1 VVVFVTRNGKRDPS
15 VDLRMTRNIGD
26 LKVNEQA
33 AKTFRHSNKK
43 NNFRGFMATSE
54 RLQTSQT
61 PLVKQIAEQI
71 LAFDSKS
78 IPADVATHAKTLILD
93 SIGCALA
100 AREEQTFERALRTLE
115 AIGGNAE
122 CTIIGSS
129 RRMPVTSAVM
139 LNGILIRAL
148 DLNDAYVGPGQMG
161 HPSDNIAVALS
172 VGEKQVAS
180 GRDVLA
186 NVIAGYELYC
196 RIQDIIV
203 GRGPW
208 DHVTASALAAPA
220 IAGRL
225 LKLDAD
231 QLANALALSAA
242 HGNTLSAV
250 RSGQLSNAK
259 AMANAFVAYQGTL
272 CSLLAAQGATGPLS
286 IFEGKGGL
294 GKAFL
299 AGADLSLLMEPIRDH
314 FRISDVS
321 IKAYPCI
328 GTAQSMVAA
337 ALEARTV
344 VADPLKEI
352 TQLEVLMADTPFVR
366 GQVEDEDRRRPT
378 SRETADHSFY
388 YLAAVALLDGELTEA
403 QFEDGRWFEPS
414 VTALMERMTIRTDAS
429 LNKYTPESFPSVL
442 QIVTA
447 TGESRTVEVFY
458 PKGHP
463 KNRMSSVEVEG
474 KFHGCARGV
483 LSEAQQTKIIS
494 LVRDLEKLN
503 SVNEL
508 MSDLAV
514 SEA

>member
-1 VVVFVTRNGKRDPS
+1 MG
-15 VDLRMTRNIGD
+15 
-26 LKVNEQA
+26 
-33 AKTFRHSNKK
+33 
-43 NNFRGFMATSE
+43 TSE
-54 RLQTSQT
+54 RSKTSDT
-61 PLVKQIAEQI
+61 PLVKQIGERI
-71 LAFDSKS
+71 LEFDSQS
-78 IPADVATHAKTLILD
+78 IPAEVATHAKVLILD

-100 AREEQTFERALRTLE
+100 AGGEHAYERALQTFE
-115 AIGGNAE
+115 AIGGNAD
-122 CTIIGSS
+122 CTIIGSKH
-129 RRMPVTSAVM
+129 RMPVTNAVM

-172 VGEKQVAS
+172 VGEKQGAS
-180 GRDVLA
+180 GLDA
-186 NVIAGYELYC
+186 IASVIVGYELYC

-225 LKLDAD
+225 LKLDTD

-259 AMANAFVAYQGTL
+259 AMANAFVASQGTL
-272 CSLLAAQGATGPLS
+272 CSLLAAHGTTGPLS

-294 GKAFL
+294 SQAFL
-299 AGADLSLLMEPIRDH
+299 AGSDLNLLAEPIRDH

-337 ALEARTV
+337 ALQARAV
-344 VADPLKEI
+344 INDPLKEI
-352 TQLEVLMADTPFVR
+352 KHLEVLMADTPFVR

-388 YLAAVALLDGELTEA
+388 YLAAVALLDGELTET
-403 QFEDGRWFEPS
+403 QFEEGRWFEPS
-414 VTALMERMTIRTDAS
+414 VTALMEQMTIRTDAS
-429 LNKYTPESFPSVL
+429 LNKYTPESFPCVL
-442 QIVTA
+442 QIATA
-447 TGESRTVEVFY
+447 NGENRTVEIFY
-458 PKGHP
+458 HKGHA
-463 KNRMSSVEVEG
+463 KNRMSPAEVEA
-474 KFHGCARGV
+474 KFRACARGV
-483 LSEAQQTKIIS
+483 LSEAQQTKVIS
-494 LVRDLEKLN
+494 LVRDLEKLTN
-503 SVNEL
+503 VSEL
-508 MSDLAV
+508 MNYLAL
-514 SEA
+514 EA

>member
-1 VVVFVTRNGKRDPS
+1 
-15 VDLRMTRNIGD
+15 
-26 LKVNEQA
+26 
-33 AKTFRHSNKK
+33 
-43 NNFRGFMATSE
+43 MATSE
-54 RLQTSQT
+54 SSKSSKT
-61 PLVKQIAEQI
+61 PLVKQIAERI
-71 LAFDSKS
+71 LEFDSQS
-78 IPADVATHAKTLILD
+78 IPADVLLHAKFLILD

-100 AREEQTFERALRTLE
+100 AGKEHAYERALRTFE
-115 AIGGNAE
+115 AIGGNPD
-122 CTIIGSS
+122 CTIIGSKH
-129 RRMPVTSAVM
+129 RMPVTSAVM
-139 LNGILIRAL
+139 LNGILIREL

-161 HPSDNIAVALS
+161 HPSDNIAVALT
-172 VGEKQVAS
+172 VGEKQQSSGLDVVAS
-180 GRDVLA
+180 
-186 NVIAGYELYC
+186 VIAGYELYC

-208 DHVTASALAAPA
+208 DHVTASALGAPA

-259 AMANAFVAYQGTL
+259 AMANAFVAYQATL
-272 CSLLAAQGATGPLS
+272 CTMLAYQGVTGPLS

-294 GKAFL
+294 DKAFL
-299 AGADLSLLMEPIRDH
+299 AGADLNLLMEPIRDP

-328 GTAQSMVAA
+328 GTSQAMVAA
-337 ALEARTV
+337 ALEARAGI
-344 VADPLKEI
+344 ADPLKEI
-352 TQLEVLMADTPFVR
+352 KQLEVRMADTPFVR
-366 GQVEDEDRRRPT
+366 GQVADEDRRRPT

-403 QFEDGRWFEPS
+403 QFGEGRWFESS
-414 VTALMERMTIRTDAS
+414 VTTLMERMTIRTDAS
-429 LNKYTPESFPSVL
+429 LNKYTPGSFPCVL
-442 QIVTA
+442 QLTTVN
-447 TGESRTVEVFY
+447 GGSRTVEVFY

-463 KNRMSSVEVEG
+463 KNRMSSAEVEG

-494 LVRDLEKLN
+494 LVRDLDKLTN
-503 SVNEL
+503 VSEL
-508 MSDLAV
+508 MNHLALT
-514 SEA
+514 

>member
-1 VVVFVTRNGKRDPS
+1 MAESET
-15 VDLRMTRNIGD
+15 
-26 LKVNEQA
+26 
-33 AKTFRHSNKK
+33 AKASK
-43 NNFRGFMATSE
+43 
-54 RLQTSQT
+54 T
-61 PLVKQIAEQI
+61 PIVKEIAERI
-71 LAFDSKS
+71 LALGWTS
-78 IPADVATHAKTLILD
+78 IPTEVATHAKELILD

-100 AREEQTFERALRTLE
+100 ARGGHAYERAAHTFEQ
-115 AIGGNAE
+115 IGGNAD
-122 CTIIGSS
+122 CTIIGSN
-129 RRMPVTSAVM
+129 RRMPVTGAVM
-139 LNGILIRAL
+139 LNGILIREL

-172 VGEKQVAS
+172 VGEKRGAS
-180 GRDVLA
+180 GADVLA
-186 NVIAGYELYC
+186 AVIAGYELYC

-203 GRGPW
+203 SRGPW

-259 AMANAFVAYQGTL
+259 AMANAFVAHQATL
-272 CSLLAAQGATGPLS
+272 CCLLAAQGATGPLS

-294 GKAFL
+294 NQAFL
-299 AGADLSLLMEPIRDH
+299 AGADLSLLTEPTGNR

-328 GTAQSMVAA
+328 GTAQSMVAGVIQ
-337 ALEARTV
+337 AR
-344 VADPLKEI
+344 KEI
-352 TQLEVLMADTPFVR
+352 GDPVKEVKRIEIRMADTPFVR
-366 GQVEDEDRRRPT
+366 GQVEDEDRRYPT

-403 QFEDGRWFEPS
+403 QFEADRWLES
-414 VTALMERMTIRTDAS
+414 SITTLMERMTIRTDAS
-429 LNKYTPESFPSVL
+429 LNKYTPESFPCVL
-442 QIVTA
+442 ELTTA
-447 TGESRTVEVFY
+447 IGEKRTLEVFY

-463 KNRMSSVEVEG
+463 KNRMSSVEVER
-474 KFHGCARGV
+474 KFRSCARGL

-494 LVRDLEKLN
+494 VAHDLEKLQN
-503 SVNEL
+503 IAEL
-508 MSDLAV
+508 MQALAV
-514 SEA
+514 SEP

>member
-1 VVVFVTRNGKRDPS
+1 
-15 VDLRMTRNIGD
+15 
-26 LKVNEQA
+26 
-33 AKTFRHSNKK
+33 
-43 NNFRGFMATSE
+43 MATSE
-54 RLQTSQT
+54 SSQSSKI
-61 PLVKQIAEQI
+61 PLVKQIAERI
-71 LAFDSKS
+71 LEFDSKS
-78 IPADVATHAKTLILD
+78 IPDEVATHAKALILD

-100 AREEQTFERALRTLE
+100 ARGEHAFQRALLTFE
-115 AIGGNAE
+115 AIGGNAD

-148 DLNDAYVGPGQMG
+148 DLNDAYIGPGQMG

-172 VGEKQVAS
+172 VGEKQGAC
-180 GRDVLA
+180 GRDVIA
-186 NVIAGYELYC
+186 SVIAGYELYC

-225 LKLDAD
+225 LKLEAD
-231 QLANALALSAA
+231 QLAHALALSAA

-259 AMANAFVAYQGTL
+259 AMANAFVASQGTL
-272 CSLLAAQGATGPLS
+272 CSLLAAQGTTGPVS

-294 GKAFL
+294 DKAFL
-299 AGADLSLLMEPIRDH
+299 AGADLALLGEPMRDR

-337 ALEARTV
+337 ALQSRAAI
-344 VADPLKEI
+344 ADPRKEI
-352 TQLEVLMADTPFVR
+352 KQLEVRMADTPFVR

-403 QFEDGRWFEPS
+403 QFEEGRWFEPS

-429 LNKYTPESFPSVL
+429 LNKYTPESFPCTL
-442 QIVTA
+442 HIATA
-447 TGESRTVEVFY
+447 NGENRTVEVFY
-458 PKGHP
+458 HKGHA
-463 KNRMSSVEVEG
+463 KNRMSPAEVEG
-474 KFHGCARGV
+474 KFRACARGV
-483 LSEAQQTKIIS
+483 WSEAQQTKVIS
-494 LVRDLEKLN
+494 LVRDLEKLKN
-503 SVNEL
+503 VSEL
-508 MSDLAV
+508 MTHLALT
-514 SEA
+514 

>member
-1 VVVFVTRNGKRDPS
+1 MAESEKSKN
-15 VDLRMTRNIGD
+15 
-26 LKVNEQA
+26 
-33 AKTFRHSNKK
+33 AKI
-43 NNFRGFMATSE
+43 
-54 RLQTSQT
+54 
-61 PLVKQIAEQI
+61 PLVKQIAERV
-71 LAFDSKS
+71 LEFDSQS
-78 IPADVATHAKTLILD
+78 ISAEVATHAKALILD

-100 AREEQTFERALRTLE
+100 AREEDAFERALQTLE

-148 DLNDAYVGPGQMG
+148 DLNDAYIGPGQMG

-172 VGEKQVAS
+172 VGEKQRAS
-180 GRDVLA
+180 GLDVVTS
-186 NVIAGYELYC
+186 VIAGYELYC

-208 DHVTASALAAPA
+208 DHVTASALGAPA

-225 LKLDAD
+225 LKLNAD
-231 QLANALALSAA
+231 QLANAMALSAA
-242 HGNTLSAV
+242 QGNTLSAV

-272 CSLLAAQGATGPLS
+272 CSLLASRGTTGPLS

-294 GKAFL
+294 DKAFL
-299 AGADLSLLMEPIRDH
+299 AEADLDLLMEPIRDR

-328 GTAQSMVAA
+328 GTSQAMVAGVIQA
-337 ALEARTV
+337 RQKLVDPVKEVKHLEIR
-344 VADPLKEI
+344 
-352 TQLEVLMADTPFVR
+352 MADTPFVR
-366 GQVEDEDRRRPT
+366 GQVEDEDRRYPT

-429 LNKYTPESFPSVL
+429 LNKYTPESFPCVL
-442 QIVTA
+442 KIATA
-447 TGESRTVEVFY
+447 NGENRTVEVFY
-458 PKGHP
+458 HKGHA
-463 KNRMSSVEVEG
+463 KNRMSPAEVEG
-474 KFHGCARGV
+474 KFRACARGV
-483 LSEAQQTKIIS
+483 LSEAEQTTIIS
-494 LVRDLEKLN
+494 LVHDLEKLN

-508 MSDLAV
+508 MAELAAG
-514 SEA
+514 EA

>member
-1 VVVFVTRNGKRDPS
+1 MAESEKSKN
-15 VDLRMTRNIGD
+15 
-26 LKVNEQA
+26 
-33 AKTFRHSNKK
+33 AKI
-43 NNFRGFMATSE
+43 
-54 RLQTSQT
+54 
-61 PLVKQIAEQI
+61 PLVKQIAERV
-71 LAFDSKS
+71 LEFDSQS
-78 IPADVATHAKTLILD
+78 ISAEVATHAKALILD

-100 AREEQTFERALRTLE
+100 AREEDAFERALQTLE

-148 DLNDAYVGPGQMG
+148 DLNDAYIGPGQMG

-172 VGEKQVAS
+172 VGEKQRAS
-180 GRDVLA
+180 GLDVVTS
-186 NVIAGYELYC
+186 VIAGYELYC

-208 DHVTASALAAPA
+208 DHVTASALGAPA

-225 LKLDAD
+225 LKLNAD
-231 QLANALALSAA
+231 QLANAMALSAA
-242 HGNTLSAV
+242 QGNTLSAV

-272 CSLLAAQGATGPLS
+272 CSLLASRGTTGPLS

-294 GKAFL
+294 DKAFL
-299 AGADLSLLMEPIRDH
+299 AEADLDLLMEPIRDR

-328 GTAQSMVAA
+328 GTSQAMVAGVIQA
-337 ALEARTV
+337 RQKLVDPVKEVKHLEIR
-344 VADPLKEI
+344 
-352 TQLEVLMADTPFVR
+352 MADTPFVR
-366 GQVEDEDRRRPT
+366 GQVEDEDRRYPT

-429 LNKYTPESFPSVL
+429 LNKYTPESFPCVL
-442 QIVTA
+442 KIATA
-447 TGESRTVEVFY
+447 NGENRTVEVFY
-458 PKGHP
+458 HKGHA
-463 KNRMSSVEVEG
+463 KNRMSAAEIEG
-474 KFHGCARGV
+474 KFRACARGV
-483 LSEAQQTKIIS
+483 LSEAEQTTIIS
-494 LVRDLEKLN
+494 LVYDLEKLN

-508 MSDLAV
+508 MAELAAG
-514 SEA
+514 EA